1 MVREVTE
8 DDTGIRVLWEPRQV
22 EAEGSGQIIDIVAI
36 HGIGAHPDDT
46 WCKLR
51 KAGLDVTRPEN
62 YVNWL
67 NDPNMLPSR
76 IPNARIMRYGYQ
88 SAWHGAEVTE
98 QGTSL
103 VAPRVIKTK
112 TSDVAQRFLQALV
125 RERKLPERRQKRP
138 LIIVAHC
145 FGGLVVLKAILEA
158 RDNPEKWPH
167 IFQSVTGLIFLGT
180 PFRGAEGISQS
191 EMLQAALSKY
201 DQGQV
206 QPEVLKI
213 LDPGNEL
220 LQNFVD
226 KFGEIR
232 SKPNKA
238 HVACFYETKP
248 CDIGRIIGQAGKN
261 AFMVSE
267 SSGCLDVSD
276 NTEKW
281 SLERDHFGMNKFRNP
296 NEEDFQIVCEV
307 LEKMVDAAPDLLL
320 ARSRE
325 DEERVINGVKAL
337 VDATTDPPKE
347 QSEKLANSIQRSM
360 SEVIQLA
367 FRRAEISEAVTGDI
381 WRVPRI
387 PRHDRSDIE
396 RISAMIR
403 INSSVRVNERTQY
416 RISKNSIGP
425 LIRETYQDSSSI
437 AHGTFEIRTIS
448 RKTANGRKVSLESV
462 ITFTANR
469 TQYREFLLSMHLMQ
483 LYGSQSATIMPA
495 TIIMH
500 EKISY
505 NHPIF
510 QAIIQGNY
518 NTFTKLIHDRSA
530 RIWDRDPEGR
540 SLLIYAITFGQV
552 DMVRYLVQHGIDVND
567 RGKPVDGKIVPRKFS
582 FHIGYAAR
590 SDMYRILDDAR
601 DTWAKLRLLWS
612 RGAMRDFKGNM
623 RSHIFK
629 CTLRRFD
636 VMHRYSDL
644 AQTLDSL
651 LASKVKDST
660 KHHEQVDLDDQ
671 VQLVTKDFDDTEYDL
686 SHLLQDVAERSSDT
700 RGQDLIYCAV
710 RRALLR
716 DNWYRDW
723 MARHPQKPSTYDKGY
738 TPFHHL
744 SWFRQKSPILPSRAA
759 CPFGSDEQVSLRRDE
774 RDWYKRFKMG
784 EWPEMSSQEESIIA
798 HRALVKR
805 RRYENGQAWTE
816 TLAWSPQGEIHVQW
830 SCSDTSSER
839 YDEQLSDWSS
849 DDSVQYSDAA
859 DLNSDEV
866 SSPPDRWDCQE
877 VPPDDSS
884 RYSDA
889 AGLDPGE
896 ISSLP
901 DGCDRGDLQ
910 NVITRKTLSWL
921 QVIMINISHPLP
933 DPTSYNKCM
942 TDLATIMLRPWP
954 LSVACL

>member
-1 MVREVTE
+1 MYDALTM
-8 DDTGIRVLWEPRQV
+8 T
-22 EAEGSGQIIDIVAI
+22 
-36 HGIGAHPDDT
+36 
-46 WCKLR
+46 
-51 KAGLDVTRPEN
+51 
-62 YVNWL
+62 
-67 NDPNMLPSR
+67 LP
-76 IPNARIMRYGYQ
+76 
-88 SAWHGAEVTE
+88 T
-98 QGTSL
+98 
-103 VAPRVIKTK
+103 
-112 TSDVAQRFLQALV
+112 D
-125 RERKLPERRQKRP
+125 
-138 LIIVAHC
+138 
-145 FGGLVVLKAILEA
+145 
-158 RDNPEKWPH
+158 
-167 IFQSVTGLIFLGT
+167 
-180 PFRGAEGISQS
+180 
-191 EMLQAALSKY
+191 
-201 DQGQV
+201 
-206 QPEVLKI
+206 
-213 LDPGNEL
+213 
-220 LQNFVD
+220 
-226 KFGEIR
+226 R
-232 SKPNKA
+232 S
-238 HVACFYETKP
+238 
-248 CDIGRIIGQAGKN
+248 I
-261 AFMVSE
+261 
-267 SSGCLDVSD
+267 
-276 NTEKW
+276 
-281 SLERDHFGMNKFRNP
+281 
-296 NEEDFQIVCEV
+296 
-307 LEKMVDAAPDLLL
+307 
-320 ARSRE
+320 E

-367 FRRAEISEAVTGDI
+367 FRRADISEAVIGDI

-483 LYGSQSATIMPA
+483 LYGSQSATVMPA

-582 FHIGYAAR
+582 SHIGHAAR

-660 KHHEQVDLDDQ
+660 KHHEQVDLDGQ
-671 VQLVTKDFDDTEYDL
+671 VQLFTTDSMEAEYDL
-686 SHLLQDVAERSSDT
+686 SHDLQDVPQFNSDT

-716 DNWYRDW
+716 NDLYRDW
-723 MARHPQKPSTYDKGY
+723 MRRHPQKPSIYSYSY

-759 CPFGSDEQVSLRRDE
+759 CPFGSDEQVSQRRDE

-798 HRALVKR
+798 HGALVKR
-805 RRYENGQAWTE
+805 PRYENGQAWTK

-830 SCSDTSSER
+830 SCSDAPPER
-839 YDEQLSDWSS
+839 YDEQLLNWSS

-859 DLNSDEV
+859 DLNPDEVDSPSDRWDCQALPPDDCSQYPDAADSNSDKV
-866 SSPPDRWDCQE
+866 SSPPDGCDRQIVLKRSEQVQQTDVHLEHHHAQYFELTPGHHDEYPTHLAQPNKLQGLHDGSGNGYSAPMAPKRRLSLTTEFRDAAEEWKRPRLDPRHLQSFGGTPHITSGSEFPSITDQGAWVPVPHSFREYSASSGLSNTVGMNWDQANVLPE
-877 VPPDDSS
+877 VPPWSYEELNQGVMCQGMMNQGMMDQGMMDHDMMDQDLMHEGIVNEGVANEGVVLEELNIEESLS
-884 RYSDA
+884 R
-889 AGLDPGE
+889 
-896 ISSLP
+896 
-901 DGCDRGDLQ
+901 R
-910 NVITRKTLSWL
+910 
-921 QVIMINISHPLP
+921 
-933 DPTSYNKCM
+933 
-942 TDLATIMLRPWP
+942 
-954 LSVACL
+954 